1 MAFLFT
7 LFSSQPS
14 SGGKLRGSLLWESWM
29 APIGF
34 TTLSNQSP
42 VRATYPLGLGLR
54 PKGEYETQ
62 MPLQPLSATLTEAKE
77 ERSYGQCRVTSH
89 YPDPLQSFT
98 GSPDEDSGTGFWLWA
113 YAGLPV
119 HFLCGLTVPRGSPSQ
134 KANARWFPQ
143 LQQLVKYLQEYVLFR
158 NNSRTNTRLIK
169 ALISHTKKLYA

>member
-1 MAFLFT
+1 
-7 LFSSQPS
+7 
-14 SGGKLRGSLLWESWM
+14 M

-42 VRATYPLGLGLR
+42 MRATYPLGLGLR

-62 MPLQPLSATLTEAKE
+62 MPLQPLSGTLTEAKE

-89 YPDPLQSFT
+89 YPEPLQSLT
-98 GSPDEDSGTGFWLWA
+98 GSRWKQRHRVLTRA
-113 YAGLPV
+113 YVGLPV
-119 HFLCGLTVPRGSPSQ
+119 HFLCGLTVPHGSPSQ
-134 KANARWFPQ
+134 KANAGWFPQ